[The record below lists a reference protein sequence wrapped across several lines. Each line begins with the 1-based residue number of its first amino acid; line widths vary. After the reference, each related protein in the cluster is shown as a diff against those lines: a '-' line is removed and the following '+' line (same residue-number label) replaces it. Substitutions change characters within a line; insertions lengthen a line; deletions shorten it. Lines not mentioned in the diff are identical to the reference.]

1 VYANPNQPEQA
12 GILKG
17 EEVESVRNHPHEDA
31 VIDTN
36 VLSNIGGSNNG
47 DQVAEETRDDPDDI
61 FPDLLA
67 DTEEP
72 SDGILGDPSDDIF
85 LDLLGIDTDTRRIV
99 NDGTAPDV
107 GQRELTTEEL
117 SDLRH
122 MMRLRRELSQ
132 LGQDTNI
139 ARRRRRGSG
148 VPIRFSQPV
157 TLPWPFNGQ
166 GLSGEPRGAAE
177 VHSQDGQTLDSLL
190 DSMLPQRPTSP
201 SQDVLDMLLL
211 DAVMNDAP
219 REGGARP
226 TSPSQDVLDT
236 ILLLDTAVMNDA
248 PREGKARSPPPPAAE
263 TADDVLNAIL
273 NLV

>member
-1 VYANPNQPEQA
+1 
-12 GILKG
+12 
-17 EEVESVRNHPHEDA
+17 
-31 VIDTN
+31 
-36 VLSNIGGSNNG
+36 
-47 DQVAEETRDDPDDI
+47 
-61 FPDLLA
+61 
-67 DTEEP
+67 
-72 SDGILGDPSDDIF
+72 
-85 LDLLGIDTDTRRIV
+85 
-99 NDGTAPDV
+99 
-107 GQRELTTEEL
+107 
-117 SDLRH
+117 
-122 MMRLRRELSQ
+122 M
-132 LGQDTNI
+132 
-139 ARRRRRGSG
+139 
-148 VPIRFSQPV
+148 
-157 TLPWPFNGQ
+157 
-166 GLSGEPRGAAE
+166 
-177 VHSQDGQTLDSLL
+177 DSLL